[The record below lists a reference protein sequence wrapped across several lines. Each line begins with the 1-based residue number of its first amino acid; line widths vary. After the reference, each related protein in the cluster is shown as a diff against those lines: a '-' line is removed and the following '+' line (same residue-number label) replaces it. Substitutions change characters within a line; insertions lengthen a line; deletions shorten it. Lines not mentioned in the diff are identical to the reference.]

1 MSNNKG
7 SEQQEITRQ
16 CPRVRVPHFKT
27 VIFDIR
33 ERWQSY
39 ATSGRG

>member
-1 MSNNKG
+1 MPNNKG
-7 SEQQEITRQ
+7 SEQEEITRQ
-16 CPRVRVPHFKT
+16 CSGVTVPHFKT